1 MPKGY
6 LQYNLE
12 DRSEKQLYCINYIF
26 NDFKDK
32 APIPNEDELNHAKEQ
47 ISRDLVQNLRG
58 KYEMHCLVVFLQ
70 RIIEELK
77 GGKPSCLKKKKVNL
91 NIGDNNAI
99 SILAQYAEESDS
111 LQEYVIKRIK

>member
-12 DRSEKQLYCINYIF
+12 DRSVTQLYCINSIF

-58 KYEMHCLVVFLQ
+58 KYYIF
-70 RIIEELK
+70 R
-77 GGKPSCLKKKKVNL
+77 
-91 NIGDNNAI
+91 
-99 SILAQYAEESDS
+99 SIPVHFSVAYKA
-111 LQEYVIKRIK
+111 